1 MSSEDVLARTDAVQF
16 ADGHTPMALEQPAAE
31 LPPDPKIPSSLR
43 ELEGQPVKRTRRTA
57 VEIEA
62 DKLARE
68 FAREAAKQDRARVR
82 EELKQRRAQERVQL
96 KIDAQ
101 RAKVA
106 EAEDGTV
113 QLPAVVLRDGTVRH
127 VNDTDAWFALSLYLD
142 DMCLDCWAGE
152 TRVITRNGIKPIAE
166 LAGTEA
172 ELLIPSMQHGALM
185 KTGKFRSVPVRE
197 FGAQELLEV
206 TLTRHGEKKLVRATA
221 GHGWFTVTR
230 KQAQWGGEQR
240 TVRKVTTELKAGDRL
255 KPLKRSA
262 GDRSVSLMP
271 VAVAQGFVFGDGTK
285 GGPGQAAYVD
295 VYDSSPKQPM
305 LAFFPGD
312 HPRYDQHGGCVRVV
326 NLPRFWKEIPPIR
339 ESSAFLL
346 SWLSGYFAADG
357 SISESG
363 VCTLNS
369 AFRENLEFVQD
380 IAAACGIDYGSI
392 VPWEVRNGFK
402 EGTAYKLTLRR
413 RDLPPWFFLLNEHA
427 SRAAA
432 ADEKKELEH
441 YWHVASVERTGV
453 TEPVYCAVV
462 EGEHAFAMD
471 GSFMS
476 SNCET
481 SGYPLGHQLYE
492 LRTVQLGGEECAVVF
507 DAADSAQMEIAS
519 LALTLAKKLRAHSAT
534 ADVIPCVVAG
544 LIGWEDAWGK
554 MQDSV
559 LNAKLTDPKMSGS
572 DADALKQLA
581 SDLLREYAVSPQAE
595 KAKNE
600 LFHAMGAIAK
610 PMLTTPP
617 EKNGWYS
624 VNKNSV
630 VMTRY
635 AGSDVLDLAA
645 VLRVLPPIPV
655 DESVMLREREFQAAC
670 ATITLIGFKLDP
682 EHIKAK
688 IAEAEEAKADAQHNV
703 AVLSGHKITNPKSPD
718 VIKILPEIFPGLV
731 MPLNRKTKRPS
742 ADSGSLEKV
751 ARSENT
757 ELKYL
762 CKQILR
768 YRQQDTKLG
777 LLLRPFEALCEHGDG
792 RGRTTIYTIEA
803 STGRT
808 SSRRFNA
815 QQLSRRGGVRA
826 CIIAGE
832 MNLELVKGQWEVA
845 GV

>member
-43 ELEGQPVKRTRRTA
+43 ELEGQPVKRRRRTA

-82 EELKQRRAQERVQL
+82 EELKQQRAAERVQL

-113 QLPAVVLRDGTVRH
+113 ELPAVVLRDGTVRH

-142 DMCLDCWAGE
+142 DMCLD
-152 TRVITRNGIKPIAE
+152 
-166 LAGTEA
+166 
-172 ELLIPSMQHGALM
+172 
-185 KTGKFRSVPVRE
+185 
-197 FGAQELLEV
+197 
-206 TLTRHGEKKLVRATA
+206 
-221 GHGWFTVTR
+221 
-230 KQAQWGGEQR
+230 
-240 TVRKVTTELKAGDRL
+240 
-255 KPLKRSA
+255 
-262 GDRSVSLMP
+262 
-271 VAVAQGFVFGDGTK
+271 
-285 GGPGQAAYVD
+285 
-295 VYDSSPKQPM
+295 
-305 LAFFPGD
+305 
-312 HPRYDQHGGCVRVV
+312 
-326 NLPRFWKEIPPIR
+326 
-339 ESSAFLL
+339 
-346 SWLSGYFAADG
+346 
-357 SISESG
+357 
-363 VCTLNS
+363 
-369 AFRENLEFVQD
+369 
-380 IAAACGIDYGSI
+380 
-392 VPWEVRNGFK
+392 
-402 EGTAYKLTLRR
+402 
-413 RDLPPWFFLLNEHA
+413 
-427 SRAAA
+427 
-432 ADEKKELEH
+432 
-441 YWHVASVERTGV
+441 
-453 TEPVYCAVV
+453 
-462 EGEHAFAMD
+462 
-471 GSFMS
+471 
-476 SNCET
+476 CET

-718 VIKILPEIFPGLV
+718 VIKILPDIFPGLV

-832 MNLELVKGQWEVA
+832 MNLELVNGQWEVA